1 MFRVEQQRL
10 THTFGG
16 RSLKRVVL
24 ERLRKKAEAVRTS
37 AMAMP
42 ERSADANTSDTT
54 AEPGPMHSDF
64 DLGDLPQDGPI
75 DDHFNSDWF
84 DLPNGTAVPNWNTL
98 VSDLRA
104 NDFSYS
110 GMF

>member
-1 MFRVEQQRL
+1 MSDTIKAL
-10 THTFGG
+10 TEAVQAEKPLPY
-16 RSLKRVVL
+16 RSLNNSQHLSGVYSL
-24 ERLRKKAEAVRTS
+24 SLR
-37 AMAMP
+37 
-42 ERSADANTSDTT
+42 
-54 AEPGPMHSDF
+54 DF